1 MKKTILCLSVLLLS
15 GLVSKAQ
22 LTKIGGSLA
31 YNTGYYYNLES
42 HPEKPKDHKTGN
54 PVISF
59 TGIYEISLPVHFKPS
74 LNIYMP
80 RITKEDYFEGSSKRV
95 ISAFSLDLDGHYVFN
110 SLDRFEF
117 YGLAGV
123 NILWVK
129 MKTIEEFPGSDP
141 ITFSGNNT
149 SLGLNLGVGS
159 YFRLKD
165 EFDLFFEVKAIIAS
179 QVRFAGTAGILLN
192 VDWMKKH
199 ENDEL

>member
-1 MKKTILCLSVLLLS
+1 MKKTILCLSALLLT
-15 GLVSKAQ
+15 GLAVNAQ
-22 LTKIGGSLA
+22 LTKVGGSLS

-54 PVISF
+54 PVISL

-117 YGLAGV
+117 YGLAGA

-129 MKTIEEFPGSDP
+129 MKTKEEFPGSDSM
-141 ITFSGNNT
+141 TFSGNNT

-165 EFDLFFEVKAIIAS
+165 EFDLFFELKAIIAS